1 MTHSKHLQRDE
12 RGAAL
17 LEFAFVFGIFV
28 FVLYGLIAFGMILS
42 LKQSVTHAATEGA
55 RSAIGITNDP
65 ATPADE
71 RTDAAIAHVRSSLN
85 WLGTSKLNATTIA
98 VSYPATG
105 SNPDQCPTT
114 CIKVVVTYPY
124 NAQPLVPAAPGLGLV
139 TPSTLSS
146 TAIVALS

>member
-55 RSAIGITNDP
+55 RSAIGVAQGDTSP
-65 ATPADE
+65 ANGVDD
-71 RTDAAIAHVRSSLN
+71 RTDAAIAHVKSSLG
-85 WLGTSKLNATTIA
+85 WLGPTKVNATTI
-98 VSYPATG
+98 T
-105 SNPDQCPTT
+105 
-114 CIKVVVTYPY
+114 VTYPPSCPTSCIDVKITY
-124 NAQPLVPAAPGLGLV
+124 PYSDQPLVPAAPGLGLV

-146 TAIVALS
+146 EAVVALS